1 MSVCISNAFDKY
13 YEDLVRQSNNTT
25 NSDTPQTTREQV
37 NNNANEDKT
46 KVQDN
51 TPVFKIQFMS
61 STKKLQ
67 NNDKAFKGLN
77 PVECYFD
84 KGMYKYTT
92 GSSTDY
98 YEIVKL
104 KKRINEKFKDAF
116 IVAFINNERTDTQ
129 QAIAL
134 FKQTHS

>member
-1 MSVCISNAFDKY
+1 MEEDAIFYQGHELEYHLIMLRVEIMNRIFKEE
-13 YEDLVRQSNNTT
+13 YEKRSRKVIRYLDAW
-25 NSDTPQTTREQV
+25 TP
-37 NNNANEDKT
+37 
-46 KVQDN
+46 
-51 TPVFKIQFMS
+51 
-61 STKKLQ
+61 TKKLQ
-67 NNDKAFKGLN
+67 SNDKAFKGLN